1 MLGSLLAV
9 SLKAVLCILINAPRA
24 RTCVPPDLGLRIG
37 TSRIDTDG
45 RDDPTGP
52 REQGHSHGTQERRYM
67 CRATSV
73 SDIACGCTFCFLD
86 PHNPWLQ
93 GSGPYAQ
100 GFLYQRRTCTLTQH
114 SWTCA
119 MASSLTLSQKR
130 KLRERRSGHAPASAR
145 RDASV
150 TGCLHPPKSSERIL
164 GQ

>member
-1 MLGSLLAV
+1 M
-9 SLKAVLCILINAPRA
+9 PPERA
-24 RTCVPPDLGLRIG
+24 RAYPPISDYGSERLESTPTVATTRPDPG
-37 TSRIDTDG
+37 SRDT
-45 RDDPTGP
+45 R
-52 REQGHSHGTQERRYM
+52 TQERRYM

-150 TGCLHPPKSSERIL
+150 TGCLHPPKSSERML